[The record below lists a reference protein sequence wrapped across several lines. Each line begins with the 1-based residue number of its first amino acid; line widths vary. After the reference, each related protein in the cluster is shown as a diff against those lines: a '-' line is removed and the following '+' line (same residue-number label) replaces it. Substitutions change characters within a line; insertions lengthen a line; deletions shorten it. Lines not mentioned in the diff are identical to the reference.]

1 MAQNDIGIDLG
12 TTSIIVA
19 LEGKG
24 VVLNQPSVVAVDH
37 RKDQVLAV
45 GDEALAMVGRTPNYI
60 AAVRPLKDGV
70 ISNHML
76 TKELICRFVNK
87 VYDSHLIK
95 PRVAVCVPAAIT
107 GIESD
112 AVVEAVVAAGARQ
125 VFLIDE
131 PIAAAIGSGIDVR
144 EPSGHMVVDIGG
156 GTTDIAVISLGGKV
170 RATSVNVAGNTFD
183 DEIVKLLRLKFSV
196 AIGLRTAEELKKEI
210 ACCRPAAFADSME
223 VKGRSLLTG
232 LPQRLTVTTEDLYEA
247 VMPLA
252 EQIAAAAHQVLEK
265 TPPELAGD
273 IYTDGV
279 MLTGGGA
286 MLKGLDEYLAQQLKV
301 KVRVAPDPINCVAL
315 GTARCLVIGEEL
327 ESGFQDA
334 TPRLGRR

>member
-156 GTTDIAVISLGGKV
+156 GTTDIAVISMGGKV

-210 ACCRPAAFADSME
+210 ACCRPGTFTDAME

-301 KVRVAPDPINCVAL
+301 RVRVAPDPINCVAL

>member
-112 AVVEAVVAAGARQ
+112 AVVEAVVAADARQ

-156 GTTDIAVISLGGKV
+156 GTTDIAVISMGGKV

-210 ACCRPAAFADSME
+210 ACCRPGTFADSME

-301 KVRVAPDPINCVAL
+301 RVRVAPDPINCVAL

>member
-125 VFLIDE
+125 
-131 PIAAAIGSGIDVR
+131 AAIGSGIDVR

-156 GTTDIAVISLGGKV
+156 GTTDIAVISMGGKV

-210 ACCRPAAFADSME
+210 ACCRPGTFADSME

-301 KVRVAPDPINCVAL
+301 RVRVAPDPINCVAL